1 MGVVLRKVRSGR
13 ACKILSMGSDNA
25 CPLFEFFSQ
34 LRRDDINE
42 FAKISALLDRTANHG
57 VIKNEQKYR
66 FFKREKVFEFKTR
79 GGVRVMGFWDE
90 NQLIVCSHGFLKKRQ
105 KTPSGEIGRAV
116 AARGEYFEA
125 KVQGLLKEVQ
135 QGTK

>member
-42 FAKISALLDRTANHG
+42 FAKISALLDRTANLG

-66 FFKREKVFEFKTR
+66 YFKSEKVFEFKTR

-90 NQLIVCSHGFLKKRQ
+90 GMLIVCTHGFLKKSQ
-105 KTPSGEIGRAV
+105 KTPPGEIERAV
-116 AARGEYFEA
+116 VLRREYFAA
-125 KVQGLLKEVQ
+125 KEQGLLKEAL
-135 QGTK
+135 